1 VSNNPQQTTIDG
13 WAGKHFFAA
22 TELAKL
28 PGMPAKV
35 AEIKKLA
42 KQQGWRVRPYAG
54 TPEYYFGDFPR
65 VTKEYFLAR
74 QKANRLG
81 REVEVS
87 A

>member
-1 VSNNPQQTTIDG
+1 MSNNPQQTTIDG
-13 WAGKHFFAA
+13 WTGKHFFAA
-22 TELAKL
+22 TELANL

-42 KQQGWRVRPYAG
+42 TQQGWRVRPYAG
-54 TPEYYFGDFPR
+54 TPEYYFGDFPKA
-65 VTKEYFLAR
+65 TKEYFLAR
-74 QKANRLG
+74 QKANHLG